1 MKIYSKGRSEI
12 IEQAGRKSF
21 HMWFDLEIEPRWVSM
36 EADLSLPTKS
46 NRKISMMTA
55 FNEELYNAASEFIS
69 KVNIYDSS
77 MEKFTDDMIVTLVTK
92 IIHNAIQKLNEKDEP
107 LWNIFIKTPKAKARE
122 LEVAKEEF
130 LWKKVV
136 SATNIDSND
145 WMNEFVQS
153 VMEWPSKTNDKAPT
167 KIEIQ
172 ENTEIKPKKV
182 IKPKV
187 TKIPKT
193 IVNEKP
199 FTNKTF

>member
-136 SATNIDSND
+136 S
-145 WMNEFVQS
+145 EL
-153 VMEWPSKTNDKAPT
+153 
-167 KIEIQ
+167 IENCRLNPQ
-172 ENTEIKPKKV
+172 FQCFEIPLV
-182 IKPKV
+182 HC
-187 TKIPKT
+187 
-193 IVNEKP
+193 NSP
-199 FTNKTF
+199 FQHTLYNLSLNNRCYLYFLSL

>member
-122 LEVAKEEF
+122 LEAAKEEF

-136 SATNIDSND
+136 SVTNIDSND

-167 KIEIQ
+167 KIETQ